1 MMETFESIICALIA
15 SDTTETL
22 SFDFNP
28 KDHDN
33 APQNLNSAFLIL
45 LAGSTHPLFKSAKR
59 FFKSLPGSSEGYYTA
74 LFYEKGLELVPREI
88 ERVYKHD
95 PDFADRLNR
104 LHEWVSNR
112 RNFQDVNRTAEKFW
126 SVFFPEGA
134 GILENRQER
143 IKALRSKRRVT
154 VTKLNKD
161 PITDPARQMIFTSNV
176 LLTVPP
182 TMKPFSDLH
191 VSDDLKE
198 KISETMQERQLYWYD
213 HPVQIGVDEKNN
225 EVLYG
230 LRGLDKAFEF
240 EENHGQLPEGSRPVC
255 VLSVSVT
262 HKGLQKVAKRYIEE
276 ELSRSGGLNKTDLYV
291 FTEADTKRI
300 INEILIP
307 AAEYYLQ
314 CADADSLLQI
324 FGVDGDYGRHYSFL
338 KAIAALWKVF
348 INPEIRATFKIDLDQ
363 VFPQRELV
371 DETCSSAFEH
381 FKTPLWGAHGMD
393 VKGHPLE
400 LGMIAGAL
408 VNERDICK
416 SLFTPDMPFPDHA
429 PSYDEFFFF
438 STLPQALS
446 TEAEMMGRY
455 TPGDLDGRKGC
466 LQRIHVTGGTNGIL
480 VDSLRRHRPFTPS
493 FMGRAEDQ
501 AYILS
506 VIENPGT
513 KLAYVHKDGLVM
525 RHDKEAFAQ
534 EAIES
539 AFLGKLIGD
548 YVRII
553 LFSGY
558 AGTLTDDVRKLK
570 KIIDP
575 FTGCFVSVIP
585 TTVVYLRFCFKA
597 ARFFQMGRHEEGAQF
612 IREGAERIMRTM
624 DFAGGEGNRL
634 KQIFERE
641 RLGWNIYYDTISAVE
656 DALKKKDA
664 FAQDLKRKT
673 ENIIGQCAIKS

>member
-1 MMETFESIICALIA
+1 MAP
-15 SDTTETL
+15 DTPEKL
-22 SFDFNP
+22 SFDFHP
-28 KDHDN
+28 TDHDDT
-33 APQNLNSAFLIL
+33 PQNLNTAFLIL

-59 FFKSLPGSSEGYYTA
+59 FFKSLSESSEGADTA

-88 ERVYKHD
+88 ENVCKHD

-104 LHEWVSNR
+104 LHEWVSDS
-112 RNFQDVNRTAEKFW
+112 RNLEDVNRAAEKFW
-126 SVFFPEGA
+126 SVFFPEGS

-143 IKALRSKRRVT
+143 IKALRSKRKVT
-154 VTKLNKD
+154 VTKLNAD
-161 PITDPARQMIFTSNV
+161 PITDPARQMLFTSNV
-176 LLTVPP
+176 LLTIPP
-182 TMKPFSDLH
+182 TMKPLSELQT
-191 VSDDLKE
+191 SDDLKGAV
-198 KISETMQERQLYWYD
+198 SEIMQERPLYWYD
-213 HPVQIGVDEKNN
+213 HPVQIGVEEKNN

-230 LRGLDKAFEF
+230 LRGLEAAFEF
-240 EENHGQLPEGSRPVC
+240 EENHGQLPRGSRPIC

-262 HKGLQKVAKRYIEE
+262 HKGLQRVAKRYIEE
-276 ELSRSGGLNKTDLYV
+276 ETARSGGLNNLDLYV

-300 INEILIP
+300 IHEIFVP
-307 AAEYYLQ
+307 AAEHYLQ
-314 CADADSLLQI
+314 CADADSLLKI

-348 INPEIRATFKIDLDQ
+348 VNPDIRATFKIDLDQ

-371 DETCSSAFEH
+371 DETGSSAFEH
-381 FKTPLWGAHGMD
+381 FKTPLWGAYGRD
-393 VKGHPLE
+393 ANGHPLE

-408 VNERDICK
+408 VNEKDICK
-416 SLFTPDMPFPDHA
+416 SLYTPDVSFPDHT
-429 PSYDEFFFF
+429 PFYDEFFFF

-455 TPGDLDGRKGC
+455 IPGDLDGRTGC

-506 VIENPGT
+506 VIGNPGK

-558 AGTLTDDVRKLK
+558 AGVLTDDIRKLK
-570 KIIDP
+570 EAIDP

-585 TTVVYLRFCFKA
+585 TTIVYLRFCFKA
-597 ARFFQMGRHEEGAQF
+597 ARFFEMGRHDEGVQF
-612 IREGAERIMRTM
+612 IREGARRIMNAM
-624 DFAGGEGNRL
+624 DFVSGEENRL
-634 KQIFERE
+634 KQIYERE
-641 RLGWNIYYDTISAVE
+641 RLGWNLYYDTILAVE
-656 DALKKKDA
+656 DAIENEDG
-664 FAQDLKRKT
+664 FAQELKRKL
-673 ENIIGQCAIKS
+673 EDIIDQCAIKN